1 MERVSHIAEIAG
13 LKEEARRLGFSSVEE
28 RNEALSLI
36 AHGLE
41 RDWESIKAAN
51 DEDVAEATDAGVA
64 AALVKRLVYS
74 ETKQREA
81 QNGIADVMAL
91 GDPIG
96 RVRQKRELDEGLILT
111 QVTVPIGVIGMIFEA
126 RPDALVQIVT
136 LCLKSGNAIIL
147 KGGSEARRTNAALV
161 ASMRKS
167 LEKSRLASGWIV
179 LLESRSDVSEMLT
192 MEDSIDLLIPRGSKE
207 FVSYIM
213 SHTAIPVL
221 GHADGIC
228 HLYIDERA
236 DLSMAL
242 AVAYDAK
249 TQYPAACNA
258 VETILVHQQIAAA
271 FIPALKRRF
280 GQDVVIH
287 GDERCAALIDCIPY
301 QDGDYDTEYL
311 DMAVNIRVVDSI
323 DEAIAHIARH
333 GQPHRCHRHRRRGG
347 EAYLPRPGGQRRR
360 LRQLLHPLRRWLSL
374 RPGGRGGH
382 LYPEDPRPWP
392 GGHGG
397 VAQHQIPARGEWPD
411 RRRLH
416 RRWRAYLHP
425 HRALNRGGEACVTT
439 LMSTVSW

>member
-271 FIPALKRRF
+271 FIPALKQRF

-333 GQPHRCHRHRRRGG
+333 GSSHTDAIVTGD
-347 EAYLPRPGGQRRR
+347 EAAKRTFL
-360 LRQLLHPLRRWLSL
+360 
-374 RPGGRGGH
+374 
-382 LYPEDPRPWP
+382 
-392 GGHGG
+392 
-397 VAQHQIPARGEWPD
+397 AQVDSADVFVNCSTRFADGYRFGLGAEVGISTQKIHARGPVGMEG
-411 RRRLH
+411 LLSTK
-416 RRWRAYLHP
+416 YLLEGSGQIV
-425 HRALNRGGEACVTT
+425 ADYTGDGERTFT
-439 LMSTVSW
+439 HIELSTEEGRHA

>member
-36 AHGLE
+36 AHGLG
-41 RDWESIKAAN
+41 RDWEAIKAAN

-271 FIPALKRRF
+271 FIPALKQRF

-333 GQPHRCHRHRRRGG
+333 GSSHTDAIVTGD
-347 EAYLPRPGGQRRR
+347 EAAKRTFL
-360 LRQLLHPLRRWLSL
+360 
-374 RPGGRGGH
+374 
-382 LYPEDPRPWP
+382 
-392 GGHGG
+392 
-397 VAQHQIPARGEWPD
+397 AQVDSADVFVNCSTRFADGYRFGLGAEVGISTQKIHARGPVGMEG
-411 RRRLH
+411 LLSTK
-416 RRWRAYLHP
+416 YLLEGSGQIV
-425 HRALNRGGEACVTT
+425 ADYTGDGEHTFT
-439 LMSTVSW
+439 HIELSTEEGRHA

>member
-1 MERVSHIAEIAG
+1 MERVSRTAEIAG

-36 AHGLE
+36 AHGLG
-41 RDWESIKAAN
+41 RDWEAIKAAN

-64 AALVKRLVYS
+64 LALIKRLVYS
-74 ETKQREA
+74 EAKQREA
-81 QNGIADVMAL
+81 QSGIADVMAL

-271 FIPALKRRF
+271 FIPALKQRF

-333 GQPHRCHRHRRRGG
+333 GSSHTDAIVTEG
-347 EAYLPRPGGQRRR
+347 EAQKRTFL
-360 LRQLLHPLRRWLSL
+360 
-374 RPGGRGGH
+374 
-382 LYPEDPRPWP
+382 
-392 GGHGG
+392 
-397 VAQHQIPARGEWPD
+397 AQVDSADVFVNCSTRFADGYRFGLGAEVGISTQKIHARGPVGMEG
-411 RRRLH
+411 LLSTK
-416 RRWRAYLHP
+416 YLLEGSGQIV
-425 HRALNRGGEACVTT
+425 ADYTGDGERTFTHIELKTEEGSHA
-439 LMSTVSW
+439 

>member
-271 FIPALKRRF
+271 FIPALKQRF

-333 GQPHRCHRHRRRGG
+333 GSSHTDAIVTEG
-347 EAYLPRPGGQRRR
+347 EAQKRTFL
-360 LRQLLHPLRRWLSL
+360 
-374 RPGGRGGH
+374 
-382 LYPEDPRPWP
+382 
-392 GGHGG
+392 
-397 VAQHQIPARGEWPD
+397 AQVDSADVFVNCSTRFADGYRFGLGAEVGISTQKIHARGPVGMEG
-411 RRRLH
+411 LLSTK
-416 RRWRAYLHP
+416 YLLEGSGQIV
-425 HRALNRGGEACVTT
+425 ADYTGDGERTFT
-439 LMSTVSW
+439 HIELSTEEGRHA

>member
-36 AHGLE
+36 AHGLG
-41 RDWESIKAAN
+41 RDWEAIKAAN

-64 AALVKRLVYS
+64 LALIKRLVYS
-74 ETKQREA
+74 EAKQREA
-81 QNGIADVMAL
+81 QSGIADVMAL

-271 FIPALKRRF
+271 FIPALKQRF

-333 GQPHRCHRHRRRGG
+333 GSSHTDAIVTGD
-347 EAYLPRPGGQRRR
+347 EAAKRTFL
-360 LRQLLHPLRRWLSL
+360 
-374 RPGGRGGH
+374 
-382 LYPEDPRPWP
+382 
-392 GGHGG
+392 
-397 VAQHQIPARGEWPD
+397 AQVDSADVFVNCSTRFADGYRFGLGAEVGISTQKIHARGPVGMEG
-411 RRRLH
+411 LLSTK
-416 RRWRAYLHP
+416 YLLEGSGQIV
-425 HRALNRGGEACVTT
+425 ADYTGDGEHTFT
-439 LMSTVSW
+439 HIELSTEEGRHA

>member
-1 MERVSHIAEIAG
+1 MERVSRTAEIAG

-36 AHGLE
+36 AHGLG
-41 RDWESIKAAN
+41 RDWEAIKAAN

-64 AALVKRLVYS
+64 LALVKRLVYS
-74 ETKQREA
+74 EAKQREA

-271 FIPALKRRF
+271 FIPALKQRF

-333 GQPHRCHRHRRRGG
+333 GSSHTDAIVTGD
-347 EAYLPRPGGQRRR
+347 EAAKRTFL
-360 LRQLLHPLRRWLSL
+360 
-374 RPGGRGGH
+374 
-382 LYPEDPRPWP
+382 
-392 GGHGG
+392 
-397 VAQHQIPARGEWPD
+397 AQVDSADVFVNCSTRFADGYRFGLGAEVGISTQKIHARGPVGMEG
-411 RRRLH
+411 LLSTK
-416 RRWRAYLHP
+416 YLLEGSGQIV
-425 HRALNRGGEACVTT
+425 ADYTGDGEHTFT
-439 LMSTVSW
+439 HIELSTEEGRHA